1 MKKEYFK
8 PNMRVVMLKNR
19 LKIMTGSLNMYGKS
33 ASSSDNEYYD
43 DEYTG
48 D

>member
-19 LKIMTGSLNMYGKS
+19 QKILTSSLNMYGKS
-33 ASSSDNEYYD
+33 ASSSDDTYYD
-43 DEYTG
+43 DEYT
-48 D
+48 DD